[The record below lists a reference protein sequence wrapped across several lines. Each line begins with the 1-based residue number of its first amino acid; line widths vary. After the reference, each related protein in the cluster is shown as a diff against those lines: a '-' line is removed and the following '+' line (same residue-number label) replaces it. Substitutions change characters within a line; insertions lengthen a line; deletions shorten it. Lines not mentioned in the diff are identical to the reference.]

1 MSKSQDIQIEPKR
14 AWGDIM
20 MLVQLLNLI
29 EGLAALVGQDEFK
42 RRYPEFLIAVRK
54 IKARIRSEF
63 KKARLASYRLG

>member
-14 AWGDIM
+14 AWGNIM

-42 RRYPEFLIAVRK
+42 RRYPEFLIAIRK
-54 IKARIRSEF
+54 IKARIRSSL
-63 KKARLASYRLG
+63 KRLGSLPTG